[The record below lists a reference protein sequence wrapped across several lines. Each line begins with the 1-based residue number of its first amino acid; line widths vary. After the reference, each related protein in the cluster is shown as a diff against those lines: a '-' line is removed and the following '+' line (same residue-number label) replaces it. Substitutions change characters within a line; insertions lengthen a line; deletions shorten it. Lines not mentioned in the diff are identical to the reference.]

1 MQTINPHPVPTATP
15 APPRI
20 PDAAEVMTQVRH
32 IVQSSDFP
40 ASDRNRRFLQ
50 RVVENSLQG
59 RTTSAREVAV
69 EVFGRPASFDS
80 LKDPIVR
87 IEAAKLRRDLETY
100 YLKSGKTD
108 PIHLSFAKGRYI
120 VSSHYNEACLP
131 HADHS
136 RSNLLVL
143 RAALLGLSGID
154 HEATAAWRAVQQDY
168 PDFSLNPRAHEAVQA
183 ICGQDRRIREL
194 LLEGLRRAAG
204 TEAESPALRGA
215 QTGFEQ
221 SQR

>member
-1 MQTINPHPVPTATP
+1 
-15 APPRI
+15 
-20 PDAAEVMTQVRH
+20 MTQVRR

-100 YLKSGKTD
+100 YLKGGKTD
-108 PIHLSFAKGRYI
+108 PIHLSLAKGRYI
-120 VSSHYNEACLP
+120 VSSHYNEAPLP

-136 RSNLLVL
+136 RGNLLVL

-168 PDFSLNPRAHEAVQA
+168 PDFSLNPRAHVAVQA

-215 QTGFEQ
+215 QTGVEQ